1 MKESI
6 GGTWLIGIVALFI
19 VLFSA
24 FMAYSI
30 NYTKAFR
37 AKNGIIDLIEQN
49 EGYTFYNGS
58 NIDNMTQEPLMND
71 SSVQAQAYALVKSM
85 GYDYGDSK
93 ASGVVCNNDNTISG
107 AGAETK
113 MASAYQPG
121 GYCVYRFCNS
131 DGTYRYKV
139 VTYVMMKFPV
149 INFGITVPIKGETKT
164 LYYEIDNAYNGLCTN
179 K

>member
-49 EGYTFYNGS
+49 EGYTFYNGP
-58 NIDNMTQEPLMND
+58 NIYNMKQD
-71 SSVQAQAYALVKSM
+71 
-85 GYDYGDSK
+85 
-93 ASGVVCNNDNTISG
+93 
-107 AGAETK
+107 
-113 MASAYQPG
+113 
-121 GYCVYRFCNS
+121 F
-131 DGTYRYKV
+131 
-139 VTYVMMKFPV
+139 
-149 INFGITVPIKGETKT
+149 
-164 LYYEIDNAYNGLCTN
+164 
-179 K
+179 

>member
-58 NIDNMTQEPLMND
+58 NIDNMTQEQLMND

-85 GYDYGDSK
+85 GYDYGSK
-93 ASGVVCNNDNTISG
+93 SENKVVCNNDGTISD
-107 AGAETK
+107 ATK
-113 MASAYQPG
+113 IDAAYQPG

-164 LYYEIDNAYNGLCTN
+164 LYYQIDNAYNNLCTN
-179 K
+179 

>member
-58 NIDNMTQEPLMND
+58 NIYNMKQEELMND
-71 SSVQAQAYALVKSM
+71 RSVQAKAYALVKSM
-85 GYDYGDSK
+85 GYDYGSK
-93 ASGVVCNNDNTISG
+93 SENKVVCNNDGTISD
-107 AGAETK
+107 ATK
-113 MASAYQPG
+113 IDAAYQPG

>member
-49 EGYTFYNGS
+49 EGYTFYSGS
-58 NIDNMTQEPLMND
+58 NINNMTQEQLMND

-85 GYDYGDSK
+85 GYDYGSK
-93 ASGVVCNNDNTISG
+93 SENKVVCNNDGTISD
-107 AGAETK
+107 ATK
-113 MASAYQPG
+113 IDAAYQPG

-164 LYYEIDNAYNGLCTN
+164 LYYQIDNAYNDLCTN
-179 K
+179 